1 MKSAAKNNEEQVV
14 SELLNLFAPEDKC
27 QLDRELFRPGV

>member
-1 MKSAAKNNEEQVV
+1 MKTAAKNNGEQAV